1 MKGWKDGQTLFHRT
15 LLATNGGSDKGGML
29 QTRLKQDKMYAQNM
43 LVISLNDS
51 AIGCYM
57 QRLHIFL
64 SKIEKTQKTSY
75 K

>member
-64 SKIEKTQKTSY
+64 SQIEKT
-75 K
+75 